1 MAKYEIK
8 DGVCTIPKGTKIIE
22 MGAFKNC
29 KELKELKKPPSVT
42 RIEQD
47 ALLGCENLEKITLSH
62 KIKELRMWGSRRE
75 WSYSDFKPF
84 SLDFKHF
91 TVEGLA
97 LDLIYEDSEMSYG
110 DWN

>member
-8 DGVCTIPKGTKIIE
+8 DGVGIIPEGTTKIE

-29 KELKELKKPPSVT
+29 KELRDLKIPRSVT
-42 RIEQD
+42 RIEHD
-47 ALLGCENLEKITLSH
+47 ALLGCENLEKITLPRTV
-62 KIKELRMWGSRRE
+62 KELKMWGHRGEYSI
-75 WSYSDFKPF
+75 SDFYPF

-97 LDLIYEDSEMSYG
+97 VDLIGEDG
-110 DWN
+110 DWG

>member
-8 DGVCTIPKGTKIIE
+8 NGVCIIPEGTTKIE

-29 KELKELKKPPSVT
+29 KELRESKIPRSVT

-97 LDLIYEDSEMSYG
+97 FDLIYEDSERSYG

>member
-8 DGVCTIPKGTKIIE
+8 NGVCIIPEGTTKIE
-22 MGAFKNC
+22 RGAFMNS
-29 KELKELKKPPSVT
+29 KELRELKIPRSVT

-47 ALLGCENLEKITLSH
+47 ALLGCENLEKITLPRAV
-62 KIKELRMWGSRRE
+62 KELKMWSRQGE
-75 WSYSDFKPF
+75 YSVSDFYPF

-97 LDLIYEDSEMSYG
+97 VDLISEDGGMSWR

>member
-1 MAKYEIK
+1 MCI
-8 DGVCTIPKGTKIIE
+8 IPEGTTKIE

-29 KELKELKKPPSVT
+29 KELRELKIPRSVT
-42 RIEQD
+42 RIERD

-62 KIKELRMWGSRRE
+62 KIKKLRMWGRRGE
-75 WSYSDFKPF
+75 YSVSDFYPF

-97 LDLIYEDSEMSYG
+97 VDLISEDDGMSWR